1 MFLSRF
7 ISGVNFSIL
16 PVLHILYHCRGAQ
29 IDYDIGM
36 SDGAKKLGSFNQNNA
51 LQIGQRRLEGRAML
65 APMSGVTDVVMRR
78 LARRFGA
85 SLVVTEM
92 IAADAYARG
101 DAANRIKAEG
111 CGVDL
116 HVVQIA
122 GCAPEA
128 MAEAARLAEG
138 CGAAIIDINMGCP
151 AKKVTT
157 GYAGSHLMRDLP
169 LALALIR
176 ATVRAVRVPVTLKM
190 RLGWDEASINAPELG
205 RLAESEGVAMLTVHG
220 RTRRQ
225 FYSGKANW
233 AAIRAVKSAVTI
245 PVVANGD
252 CASLEDASSML
263 AASGADAVMIGRGAI
278 GRPWFVGD
286 AAHYLAT
293 GSMRAAPS
301 PSARMDAALEH
312 YEGLLEL
319 FGEEQGVRHARKH
332 LAAYAQWS
340 EARDADRLR
349 RRLVTAEDPKEVKSV
364 LSEAFAGAQRAE
376 AA

>member
-1 MFLSRF
+1 M
-7 ISGVNFSIL
+7 N
-16 PVLHILYHCRGAQ
+16 
-29 IDYDIGM
+29 
-36 SDGAKKLGSFNQNNA
+36 DGAKKLGSLNQIKG
-51 LQIGQRRLEGRAML
+51 LQIGSRRLEGKAML
-65 APMSGVTDVVMRR
+65 APMSGITDVVMRR
-78 LARRFGA
+78 LAQRYGA

-111 CGVDL
+111 RGVDL
-116 HVVQIA
+116 HMVQIA

-169 LALALIR
+169 LAIALIR

-205 RLAESEGVAMLTVHG
+205 RLAESEGVALLTVHG

-233 AAIRAVKSAVTI
+233 AAIRAVKAAVTI

-252 CASLEDASSML
+252 CASLEDAPSML
-263 AASGADAVMIGRGAI
+263 AASGADAIMIGRGAI

-293 GSMRAAPS
+293 GRMRAAPS
-301 PSARMDAALEH
+301 SAARMDAALEH

-319 FGEEQGVRHARKH
+319 FGQDQGVRHARKH

-340 EARDADRLR
+340 GAADVDGLR
-349 RRLVTAEDPKEVKSV
+349 RRLVTSEDPKEVKSV
-364 LSEAFAGAQRAE
+364 LGEAFAAAPRAE